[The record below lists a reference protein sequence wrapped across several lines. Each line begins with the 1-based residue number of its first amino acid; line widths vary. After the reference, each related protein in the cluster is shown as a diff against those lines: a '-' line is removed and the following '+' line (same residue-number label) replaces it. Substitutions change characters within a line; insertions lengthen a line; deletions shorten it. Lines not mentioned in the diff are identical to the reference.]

1 MPPGPALLAL
11 QSGAALHPVSIRYE
25 QRRPGPAGWGIVVDF
40 LDEVPVPPTGTTREK
55 VEVMTAAVAAALEAA
70 VAATP
75 EDWHMVSR
83 LWLSDL
89 EPRGARTSGD

>member
-75 EDWHMVSR
+75 EDFFF
-83 LWLSDL
+83 LWCFCLRDLHSFPTRRSSD
-89 EPRGARTSGD
+89 